1 VAKPIVPL
9 PDIPAGLRDAAARGV
24 LVPFVGAGV
33 SRLAGCPS
41 WVQFADRALDSLVVQ
56 GILNPAQRTQLSGLS
71 PRIKLSVAQFT
82 AKEKGVKV
90 KFREILEKDDWSADP
105 DGRRVYGT
113 ISALGERFV
122 TTNYDEWLDLV
133 LPPFDPDTDS
143 STVHSSHGL
152 VRRMKIHEPKDFTA
166 ANFQKSDCV
175 VHLHGI
181 IGEPDGM
188 IMTTGDYVSRY
199 ANDRHKNDSE
209 NRILTFLETL
219 FDQKSVVFLG
229 YGLEELEILEYI
241 IMKARASGRKKEAK
255 HFMLQGFFSFE
266 TELCNALQTYFLNEC
281 GVELIPYLRDELDW
295 RQLIFVLEHFAKGLP
310 MNSKLVAQELLEMKA
325 LLRG

>member
-1 VAKPIVPL
+1 
-9 PDIPAGLRDAAARGV
+9 
-24 LVPFVGAGV
+24 VPFVGAGV

-41 WVQFADRALDSLVVQ
+41 WVQFADRALDSLVAQ
-56 GILNPAQRTQLSGLS
+56 GILNPAQRSQLSGLS

-82 AKEKGVKV
+82 AEEKGVKV
-90 KFREILEKDDWSADP
+90 KFREILEKDDWSADS

-133 LPPFDPDTDS
+133 LPPFDPDTDGT
-143 STVHSSHGL
+143 STHSTHGL
-152 VRRMKIHEPKDFTA
+152 ARRTKIHELKDFTA

-181 IGEPDGM
+181 IGEPDRM

-199 ANDRHKNDSE
+199 ANDRHKDDDE

-219 FDQKSVVFLG
+219 FDQKSVLFLG

-241 IMKARASGRKKEAK
+241 IMKARASGHRKEAK

-281 GVELIPYLRDELDW
+281 GVELIPYLRDEHDW